1 MKRLI
6 IILLG
11 MLAMVQVNAEMADS
25 YEQNISFR
33 KIKIK
38 SDGNKEI
45 QRAPYHGDLITSSYD
60 VGIMQLELWFHYE
73 VENAEVII
81 TKDGE
86 TVAEETF
93 YMLADEALE
102 CDFSGCDS
110 GTYTVCVVADGEM
123 YVIGTFNVS

>member
-1 MKRLI
+1 
-6 IILLG
+6 
-11 MLAMVQVNAEMADS
+11 MVQANAQTQFES
-25 YEQNISFR
+25 GQRVTFR
-33 KIKIK
+33 KVDKGIKDNKGIK
-38 SDGNKEI
+38 RS
-45 QRAPYHGDLITSSYD
+45 PYHGDFITSSYD